1 MSSHRPF
8 LAALATFGLCLAL
21 PMGAAS
27 GIDAGLETRVSRYPV
42 AETVEKIVTTARAR
56 GLTVFAVI
64 DHAAGAREAGLTMR
78 PTVVLVIGNP
88 KGGTP
93 LMVAA
98 PSAAIDL
105 PLKILVADSESG
117 ATQVTFNAPAYI
129 AQRHGLTV
137 AQWPALSAFGPLLDA
152 ALQ

>member
-1 MSSHRPF
+1 MIFHRPF
-8 LAALATFGLCLAL
+8 LAALTAFGLCLAL
-21 PMGAAS
+21 PGVAAS
-27 GIDAGLETRVSRYPV
+27 AADAGLETRGSRYPV
-42 AETVEKIVTTARAR
+42 AETVEKIVTTAKAR

-64 DHAAGAREAGLTMR
+64 DHAAGAREAGLAMR

-105 PLKILVADSESG
+105 PLKILVAESDSG
-117 ATQVTFNAPAYI
+117 ATQVTFNAPIYL
-129 AQRHGLTV
+129 AQRHGVTV